1 MDRQIEVTNVSET
14 GNTLKTSGLWDQLF
28 KAPSLD
34 EFFGRN
40 ESEVRLSPF
49 FEYINTLCK
58 EKGECPARVI
68 ARSGIERS
76 YGYQVF
82 RGDRKPSRDT
92 VLLLAFGFEA
102 DVALAQALLKRAGF
116 SVLYPRVRRDVVIA
130 YSLRCGIS
138 LADTQSALVELGLP
152 AIGAMPR

>member
-1 MDRQIEVTNVSET
+1 MSET
-14 GNTLKTSGLWDQLF
+14 GSALRTSKLWDQLI

-34 EFFGRN
+34 EFFSNN
-40 ESEVRLSPF
+40 ESEIKLPSF

-58 EKGECPARVI
+58 ERGECPARVI

-76 YGYQVF
+76 FGYQVF

-102 DVALAQALLKRAGF
+102 DVALTQSLLKRAGH
-116 SVLYPRVRRDVVIA
+116 SALYPRVRRDVVIA
-130 YSLRCGIS
+130 YSLSFGIC
-138 LADTQSALVELGLP
+138 LADTQSTLADLDLP
-152 AIGAMPR
+152 VIGVMPR